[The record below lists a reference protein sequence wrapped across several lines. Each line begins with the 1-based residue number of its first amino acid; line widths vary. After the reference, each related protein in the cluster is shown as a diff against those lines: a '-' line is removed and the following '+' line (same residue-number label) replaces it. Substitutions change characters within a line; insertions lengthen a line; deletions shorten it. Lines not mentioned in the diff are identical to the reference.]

1 MSHPEATAPIPSAR
15 KRAGRR
21 VARPLTP
28 STYLL
33 RNLPKTLPL
42 VGVIV
47 LAVMLITGIVAL
59 LNSIPLSIRTI
70 YAYSKE
76 FTGVTPRGD
85 TTQTPI
91 LVDRI
96 LQLAP
101 VPIERVIICRAS
113 GAMVRS
119 IVGKWPFGVV
129 GMAQQD
135 MRFYLDRQHVSSIE
149 GRLPAAGAPE
159 ALISEPVARNLNLK
173 IGGTL
178 SGPRVTDSY
187 SQREVKVVGIAQTD
201 RWIILD
207 SIEYQ
212 KKYHFPPVDLAMV
225 FAHNAEDQEKLD
237 AWTLAE
243 FKGKRAQIFAYKQL
257 DKDTN
262 DQFKTLYKILNV
274 VIASL
279 VLVIT
284 LMMGLLINIY
294 QSQRL
299 VEFGLLQAI
308 GYTKRALVRRVVL
321 ESVLVV
327 FVGWLIGL
335 AIAFGLLNIVNML
348 LMEPNAWAMKT
359 ADWLAFAY
367 TAPAPLAILTVAILT
382 VLWRFRSFDPV
393 GVVERRLV

>member
-1 MSHPEATAPIPSAR
+1 M
-15 KRAGRR
+15 
-21 VARPLTP
+21 
-28 STYLL
+28 
-33 RNLPKTLPL
+33 
-42 VGVIV
+42 GVIV
-47 LAVMLITGIVAL
+47 LAVMLISGIVAL
-59 LNSIPLSIRTI
+59 LNSIPQSIRNI
-70 YAYSKE
+70 YAYSRE

-91 LVDRI
+91 LIKHVLDH
-96 LQLAP
+96 AP
-101 VPIERVIICRAS
+101 IPIERVIICRAS
-113 GAMVRS
+113 GASVRS
-119 IVGKWPFGVV
+119 MVGKWPFGVL
-129 GMAQQD
+129 GMAQED
-135 MRFYLDRQHVSSIE
+135 MRFYLDRQRIESIE
-149 GRLPAAGAPE
+149 GRLPAAGQAE
-159 ALISEPVARNLNLK
+159 ALISEPVARNLSLK
-173 IGGTL
+173 LGSTL

-187 SQREVKVVGIAQTD
+187 SQREVKVVGIAKTD
-201 RWIILD
+201 RWIILN

-225 FAHNAEDQEKLD
+225 FAHTPEQQAELD
-237 AWTLAE
+237 DWALKE

-262 DQFKTLYKILNV
+262 EQFRTLYKILNV

-308 GYTKRALVRRVVL
+308 GYTKKALIRRVIA

-327 FVGWLIGL
+327 VFGWLIGL
-335 AIAFGLLNIVNML
+335 AISFGLLTIVDRL
-348 LMEPNAWAMKT
+348 LMQPNAWSMST
-359 ADWLAFAY
+359 VDLLAFAY
-367 TAPAPLAILTVAILT
+367 TAPAPLAILAVAIFT
-382 VLWRFRSFDPV
+382 VLARFRRFDPV